1 MRATILRTMGGVLA
15 IFQAQLVVRHVRMGA
30 LLTFVTIGG
39 MLWVSRPDGR
49 LRYVRFALSP

>member
-15 IFQAQLVVRHVRMGA
+15 TFQAQLVVRHVRMGA

-39 MLWVSRPDGR
+39 ML
-49 LRYVRFALSP
+49 